1 MSLDF
6 ITLLGVITALLT
18 ILTPIFKLN
27 TNLVKLN
34 ANFENMLK
42 KIESQDNVIKEISQ
56 SIYDIVRNQRNM
68 EKVLDLHELKIDE
81 LRKDLDHE
89 KDN

>member
-1 MSLDF
+1 MSLDL

-42 KIESQDNVIKEISQ
+42 KIESQDLVIKEISN
-56 SIYDIVRNQRNM
+56 SVYDIVKTQRNM
-68 EKVLDLHELKIDE
+68 EKVLDIHELKINE
-81 LRKDLDHE
+81 LRKDFDNE
-89 KDN
+89 KN